1 MPSITEG
8 NMSLTKELPVEV
20 DLGQDKIMSRLIKAI
35 PALSVPVIILGG
47 IYGGIFTPT
56 EAAAVAAAV
65 TIPIGAWFYKGLTV
79 RSFLRS
85 TRETAVSVG
94 AIMTMMTFT
103 LILSQ
108 TLVMLRAPQLFVDLV
123 FRVTDNYFLILLFIN
138 IILFIAGMIVNDITG
153 ILLLAPLLLPL
164 VREMGMSPIQLA
176 AIMGTNLAMGG
187 VTPPYA
193 SILYLGMRIGNCEFA
208 DILKPT
214 MIFLLL
220 GYLPVVLLTTYWP
233 PLSMWLPT
241 VLGYVR

>member
-1 MPSITEG
+1 
-8 NMSLTKELPVEV
+8 
-20 DLGQDKIMSRLIKAI
+20 
-35 PALSVPVIILGG
+35 
-47 IYGGIFTPT
+47 
-56 EAAAVAAAV
+56 
-65 TIPIGAWFYKGLTV
+65 
-79 RSFLRS
+79 
-85 TRETAVSVG
+85 
-94 AIMTMMTFT
+94 MTMMTFT